1 MLGILY
7 GIIIICLVVIGILWM
22 RLRLYKGQIHRMKE
36 ELSMLHKEDSNY
48 RLSSYCRIG
57 ETEEM
62 IQILNEV
69 LQEYREEMKRL
80 RNENRLYKESITS
93 ISHDIRTP
101 LTSAK
106 GYTQMLSGSMRF
118 DNVYTDSTQIDTI
131 PTENGLLVEKQQEYV
146 KKIEQRIDDVT
157 DMLNQLFE
165 YARVEAGELEFLPE
179 RINLNNLFAET
190 ISMFY
195 NNFVMKNCEPVVEIV
210 ETPCYIYA
218 DKRALIRVIENLI
231 KNALVHGTGNYIFSL
246 KKSGARAILS
256 VSNRTDSIEEKDI
269 AYIFDRFY
277 TTDQSRTRKT
287 TGLGLAIVKRF
298 TSQMGGSVRAFLERD
313 MFTIEIEFEQ
323 IISFSDFH

>member
-7 GIIIICLVVIGILWM
+7 GIIIICVLVTGILWM
-22 RLRLYKGQIHRMKE
+22 KLRLYKGQIRHIKE
-36 ELSMLHKEDSNY
+36 ELSMLHKEDTNY

-62 IQILNEV
+62 IQLLNET
-69 LQEYREEMKRL
+69 LQEYKEEVRRL
-80 RNENRLYKESITS
+80 KNENRLYKESITS

-106 GYTQMLSGSMRF
+106 GYTQMLL
-118 DNVYTDSTQIDTI
+118 
-131 PTENGLLVEKQQEYV
+131 NGLTMEKQQEYIE
-146 KKIEQRIDDVT
+146 KIEQRIDDVT
-157 DMLNQLFE
+157 EMLNQLFE
-165 YARVEAGELEFLPE
+165 YARVEAGELEFIPE
-179 RINLNNLFAET
+179 KINLNNVFAET

-195 NNFVMKNCEPVVEIV
+195 QDFRIKNCEPVVEIV
-210 ETPCYIYA
+210 ETPCYVFA
-218 DKRALIRVIENLI
+218 DKRAIIRVIENLI
-231 KNALVHGTGNYIFSL
+231 RNALVHGSGDYVFTL
-246 KKSGARAILS
+246 KKNGERVILS

-298 TSQMGGSVRAFLERD
+298 TSQMGGSVSAFLEGDR
-313 MFTIEIEFEQ
+313 FVIEAAFE
-323 IISFSDFH
+323 IYESK

>member
-1 MLGILY
+1 
-7 GIIIICLVVIGILWM
+7 
-22 RLRLYKGQIHRMKE
+22 
-36 ELSMLHKEDSNY
+36 
-48 RLSSYCRIG
+48 
-57 ETEEM
+57 M

-131 PTENGLLVEKQQEYV
+131 PAENGLLVEKQQEYV

-231 KNALVHGTGNYIFSL
+231 KNALVHGTENYIFSL
-246 KKSGARAILS
+246 KKKRSACNIICFKQNGQYR
-256 VSNRTDSIEEKDI
+256 
-269 AYIFDRFY
+269 
-277 TTDQSRTRKT
+277 RKRHRIHFRPF
-287 TGLGLAIVKRF
+287 LYH
-298 TSQMGGSVRAFLERD
+298 GSVAYPENNRFGTCYCETFHKPDGRKCESISGKRYVYDRD
-313 MFTIEIEFEQ
+313 RI
-323 IISFSDFH
+323 